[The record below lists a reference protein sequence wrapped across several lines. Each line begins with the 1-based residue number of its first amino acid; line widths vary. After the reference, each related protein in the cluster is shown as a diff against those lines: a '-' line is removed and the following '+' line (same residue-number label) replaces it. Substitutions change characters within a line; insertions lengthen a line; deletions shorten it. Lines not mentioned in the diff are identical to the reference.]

1 MTTTGDLDALDMDRV
16 RGGERAAFAAIVQ
29 RHEHSLYRFAC
40 AQVQD
45 EARAEDAVQQTFLAL
60 WREVSTG
67 NVGETTRRID
77 NLRAWLFAT
86 TRHALARQFRRR
98 SGEPSHFDDVTTLA
112 LRAGFGSDDPET
124 LSAEAEERAQLS
136 QALTRLDD
144 DDREIV
150 WLRDIEGLAGDDVAA
165 TLGLSVAAMKSR
177 LHRARLRL
185 MAEMRTVHAHDEVQH
200 AG

>member
-1 MTTTGDLDALDMDRV
+1 MTTTGDEDAFDMGRV
-16 RGGERAAFAAIVQ
+16 KSGDRAAFAAIVQ
-29 RHEHSLYRFAC
+29 RHERALFRFAC
-40 AQVQD
+40 AQVHD
-45 EARAEDAVQQTFLAL
+45 ETRAEDAVQQTFLSL
-60 WREVSTG
+60 WRELSTE
-67 NVGETTRRID
+67 NVGGSPRAIE

-98 SGEPSHFDDVTTLA
+98 SGEPTQFDDVTTLA

-136 QALTRLDD
+136 RALTRLDD

-150 WLRDIEGLAGDDVAA
+150 WLRDVLGLTGDDAA
-165 TLGLSVAAMKSR
+165 VTLGLTVAAVKSR

-185 MAEMRTVHAHDEVQH
+185 MAEMRTVHTHDEVQD